1 MAIPNIHLYV
11 LLLIFTNSLS
21 LAVLHIFDTDPA
33 GIALGFR
40 CQKALLNTLWLI
52 VSVLI
57 VAYSCGGLGVSAW
70 RLRYAYKLAGVEK
83 YQFPPQRSNTTFRS
97 MASTCPSI
105 CPTHRSLSPNSAW
118 NSSDTCVNGFGPT
131 TPGFS
136 PSISPVGSQRK
147 HRPTCT
153 IQTTPESPIPL
164 ISPNSEGRY
173 SMKITDSNLQ
183 NTTYGPTAVQ
193 IPESCHFPSNDRLSA
208 GIYRTSKVPFYMS
221 ASDVCPLPEP
231 RRPEQPWSKSS
242 HEWSQGNAD
251 NSRQSEAGGS
261 NGRFDQDTINSE
273 PVFRE
278 TCIYDADGKKITL
291 YGV

>member
-21 LAVLHIFDTDPA
+21 LAVLHIFYTDLA
-33 GIALGFR
+33 GIVLGFR

-57 VAYSCGGLGVSAW
+57 VIYSCGGLGVSAW
-70 RLRYAYKLAGVEK
+70 RLRYAYKLVGVEK

-97 MASTCPSI
+97 ITPTCPSI
-105 CPTHRSLSPNSAW
+105 CPTHRSLSLNSAW
-118 NSSDTCVNGFGPT
+118 NSSDTCVNRLGPT
-131 TPGFS
+131 TPGFY
-136 PSISPVGSQRK
+136 PSVSPVGSQRK
-147 HRPTCT
+147 HRPTCN
-153 IQTTPESPIPL
+153 IQTTSRGPIPL

-173 SMKITDSNLQ
+173 SMNSTDSNPQ
-183 NTTYGPTAVQ
+183 NTAYEPTAVQ
-193 IPESCHFPSNDRLSA
+193 IPESCHFPSSNRLSTGVYGA
-208 GIYRTSKVPFYMS
+208 STVPFYMS

-231 RRPEQPWSKSS
+231 RRPEQAWSKSS
-242 HEWSQGNAD
+242 HEWLQGSAD
-251 NSRQSEAGGS
+251 NSRQSEEDDS
-261 NGRFDQDTINSE
+261 PGRFDQDTINSE
-273 PVFRE
+273 PEFRE